1 MEIKELK
8 KFLKNSYGYITT
20 KEIESIG
27 ISKALIPELINQKIL
42 RKVAYGIY
50 IDNNLIEDEF
60 YILQKRFSNIVFS
73 YNTACYLMN
82 LSDRAPY
89 KIDVTTINHNNIN
102 ENLNI
107 YYVSKEKFNIGIT
120 EIESPYSN
128 PIKIYNA
135 EGKQVDIPIGSEI
148 TLNGNTCT
156 IVNGTTQCKFLDN
169 CTDSGTSYNFDFK
182 MDMKNVLE
190 QNQLLAGNYK
200 IKFAYAFAQNNLLNG
215 NIAGWIDVPLTIID
229 YSDNYGID
237 VSIDNSENLAEDKL
251 QLITKGKEEVRIIHT
266 NCSGQLENPFV
277 KVSVVEKTSDFDYSA
292 TENSKKITVNDNG
305 DGSYKVAFSDS
316 LDVGTYRVIFELFDK
331 YGNKMS
337 ENFANFIVVDKPN
350 I

>member
-1 MEIKELK
+1 MEIKQLK
-8 KFLKNSYGYITT
+8 KFKKNSNGYITT

-27 ISKALIPELINQKIL
+27 ISKALIPKLINQKIL

-135 EGKQVDIPIGSEI
+135 ERCICDLLRNPNAVDLELYNKIIKNYFKRKNKNLT
-148 TLNGNTCT
+148 TLEEYSQIFN
-156 IVNGTTQCKFLDN
+156 VHKKFEN
-169 CTDSGTSYNFDFK
+169 I
-182 MDMKNVLE
+182 MEVL
-190 QNQLLAGNYK
+190 
-200 IKFAYAFAQNNLLNG
+200 I
-215 NIAGWIDVPLTIID
+215 
-229 YSDNYGID
+229 
-237 VSIDNSENLAEDKL
+237 
-251 QLITKGKEEVRIIHT
+251 
-266 NCSGQLENPFV
+266 
-277 KVSVVEKTSDFDYSA
+277 
-292 TENSKKITVNDNG
+292 
-305 DGSYKVAFSDS
+305 
-316 LDVGTYRVIFELFDK
+316 
-331 YGNKMS
+331 
-337 ENFANFIVVDKPN
+337 
-350 I
+350 

>member
-8 KFLKNSYGYITT
+8 KFLKNSNGYITT

-27 ISKALIPELINQKIL
+27 ISKTLIPELINQKIL

-128 PIKIYNA
+128 PIKIYSA
-135 EGKQVDIPIGSEI
+135 ERCICD
-148 TLNGNTCT
+148 
-156 IVNGTTQCKFLDN
+156 
-169 CTDSGTSYNFDFK
+169 
-182 MDMKNVLE
+182 
-190 QNQLLAGNYK
+190 
-200 IKFAYAFAQNNLLNG
+200 LLN
-215 NIAGWIDVPLTIID
+215 NPNAVDLEVYNKIINNYFKQKNKDLTTLEE
-229 YSDNYGID
+229 YSKIFNVQEKFEHIME
-237 VSIDNSENLAEDKL
+237 V
-251 QLITKGKEEVRIIHT
+251 LI
-266 NCSGQLENPFV
+266 
-277 KVSVVEKTSDFDYSA
+277 
-292 TENSKKITVNDNG
+292 
-305 DGSYKVAFSDS
+305 
-316 LDVGTYRVIFELFDK
+316 
-331 YGNKMS
+331 
-337 ENFANFIVVDKPN
+337 
-350 I
+350 